1 MGGLT
6 AQPGSSLAMRN
17 MRLTVSFQTHGR
29 RARELLRISPSRPVA
44 RLARPILFFLLG
56 PTFIAVAIYFF
67 CIAPFFF
74 ISRRSFHSPLLRPF
88 VFHGA
93 GSLGLSPSPRRF
105 FPTACSLSLSFF
117 LAPQRKPSS
126 SLVFVFEAY
135 NRVGAVF
142 DLEST
147 LVRGSCRFSFPFYLI
162 SSLRN

>member
-1 MGGLT
+1 MT
-6 AQPGSSLAMRN
+6 PARPKRAMRN

-105 FPTACSLSLSFF
+105 FPTACSPSLSFF
-117 LAPQRKPSS
+117 LAPQREPSS
-126 SLVFVFEAY
+126 VFVFEAY
-135 NRVGAVF
+135 NRG
-142 DLEST
+142 LEQS
-147 LVRGSCRFSFPFYLI
+147 SWRFSFPFYFDFEFAQLI
-162 SSLRN
+162 TRGVVDLRN